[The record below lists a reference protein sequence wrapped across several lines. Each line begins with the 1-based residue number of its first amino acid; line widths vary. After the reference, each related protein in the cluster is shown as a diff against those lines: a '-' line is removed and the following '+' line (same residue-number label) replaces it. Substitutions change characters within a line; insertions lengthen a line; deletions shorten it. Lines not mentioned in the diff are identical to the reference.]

1 MGLLG
6 RYYDQTREGKGV
18 SKSDRRDKGL
28 FNFFDVY
35 TTNFWKLT
43 LLALIWLLFSL
54 PVVTMP
60 AATCAFVYV
69 IRNMVR
75 KKGVFL
81 WSDFVDTFTKY
92 FWKSLPLGIADL
104 VVYALSYIAA
114 RWYGIMGGLFPYE
127 EGQFAQV
134 NMFYL
139 IGFGVVFAFAAIYTM
154 MRMYSYM
161 QLVSF
166 EFGYFQILKNSFYLA
181 CLGFL
186 RNFFVIF
193 IRAFI
198 VVILWYIATLG
209 NTVGLGIVIVIT
221 PLLVIGF
228 RGYLINY
235 NAFAVIYKYIVGPY
249 EEEQAKL
256 KKESGEEEQEAE
268 PIFTDTG
275 KREE

>member
-1 MGLLG
+1 MGFLSK
-6 RYYDQTREGKGV
+6 YYDQTREGKGV
-18 SKSDRRDKGL
+18 SKDDLREKGL

-43 LLALIWLLFSL
+43 LLGLMWLLFSI

-81 WSDFVDTFTKY
+81 WSDFVETFTKY

-104 VVYALSYIAA
+104 VLYALSFIAM
-114 RWYGIMGGLFPYE
+114 RWYGIMGGLIIYE
-127 EGQFAQV
+127 GVFAQPSF
-134 NMFYL
+134 FYL
-139 IGFGVVFAFAAIYTM
+139 MGFGVVFAFTAIYTM
-154 MRMYSYM
+154 MRMYTYM

-166 EFGYFQILKNSFYLA
+166 DFGYVKIFKNAFYLA

-186 RNFFVIF
+186 RNLFVVLV
-193 IRAFI
+193 RLLI
-198 VVILWYIATLG
+198 VVVLYFIATIG
-209 NTVGLGIVIVIT
+209 SSVGIGIVIVIT
-221 PLLVIGF
+221 PLIVIGF

-235 NAFAVIYKYIVGPY
+235 NSFAVVYKHIVGPY
-249 EEEQAKL
+249 EEEQARL
-256 KKESGEEEQEAE
+256 ANESGETKDDAA
-268 PIFTDTG
+268 IFTDTVNNG
-275 KREE
+275 K

>member
-6 RYYDQTREGKGV
+6 KYYDQTREGKGV
-18 SKSDRRDKGL
+18 SKNDRRDKGL

-43 LLALIWLLFSL
+43 LLGLIWMLFSI

-60 AATCAFVYV
+60 AATCAFVYI

-75 KKGVFL
+75 RKGVFL

-92 FWKSLPLGIADL
+92 FWRSLPLGIADL
-104 VVYALSYIAA
+104 VVYALSFIAL
-114 RWYGIMGGLFPYE
+114 RWYGIMGGLIIYE
-127 EGQFAQV
+127 GVFAQPSF
-134 NMFYL
+134 FYL
-139 IGFGVVFAFAAIYTM
+139 LGFGVVFAFAAIYTM
-154 MRMYSYM
+154 MRMYTYM

-166 EFGYFQILKNSFYLA
+166 DFGYVKMFKNAFYLT

-186 RNFFVIF
+186 RNLL
-193 IRAFI
+193 
-198 VVILWYIATLG
+198 VVIIRLLILVVLYFIATIG
-209 NTVGLGIVIVIT
+209 NSVGIGIVIVIT

-235 NAFAVIYKYIVGPY
+235 NAFAVLYKHIVGPY
-249 EEEQAKL
+249 EEEQARL
-256 KKESGEEEQEAE
+256 AKESGGEPKDEET
-268 PIFTDTG
+268 IFTDMG
-275 KREE
+275 RNKD